1 MYSPKE
7 VCDKL
12 GISYETLRF
21 YCKEGLIPNIH
32 RDKNNWRVFD
42 DRNVNWIEGLLCLRR
57 CDMSLKDMKQYM
69 NLCLKGKESIPERK
83 EMLAKTRDELLA
95 KQKAASIRN
104 GKAGSMGTTAPTAP
118 RPTPIQPK
126 MIYSNFFMCFSP
138 FVFFLSW
145 IL

>member
-12 GISYETLRF
+12 GIWYETLRF

-57 CDMSLKDMKQYM
+57 CEMSLKDMKEYM

-95 KQKAASIRN
+95 KQKELQEALDYIDDKQQYYDDVLS
-104 GKAGSMGTTAPTAP
+104 GKV
-118 RPTPIQPK
+118 K
-126 MIYSNFFMCFSP
+126 
-138 FVFFLSW
+138 LSSY
-145 IL
+145 IAELDE

>member
-57 CDMSLKDMKQYM
+57 CGMSLKDMKQYM

-95 KQKAASIRN
+95 KQKELQEALDYIDDKQQYYDDVLS
-104 GKAGSMGTTAPTAP
+104 GKV
-118 RPTPIQPK
+118 K
-126 MIYSNFFMCFSP
+126 
-138 FVFFLSW
+138 LSSY
-145 IL
+145 IAELDE

>member
-57 CDMSLKDMKQYM
+57 CEMSLKDMKEYM
-69 NLCLKGKESIPERK
+69 NLCLKGKESIPARK
-83 EMLAKTRDELLA
+83 EMLAKTREELLA
-95 KQKAASIRN
+95 KLKELQGALDYIDDKQQYYDDVLS
-104 GKAGSMGTTAPTAP
+104 GKV
-118 RPTPIQPK
+118 K
-126 MIYSNFFMCFSP
+126 
-138 FVFFLSW
+138 LSSY
-145 IL
+145 IAELDE

>member
-7 VCDKL
+7 VCEKL
-12 GISYETLRF
+12 SIPYETLRF
-21 YCKEGLIPNIH
+21 YCREGLIPNIH

-83 EMLAKTRDELLA
+83 MMLQKTREELLA
-95 KQKAASIRN
+95 KQKELQEALDYIDDKQKYYDDVLD
-104 GKAGSMGTTAPTAP
+104 GKVKLTSYIAD
-118 RPTPIQPK
+118 
-126 MIYSNFFMCFSP
+126 
-138 FVFFLSW
+138 LDE
-145 IL
+145 

>member
-21 YCKEGLIPNIH
+21 YCKEGLIPNIQ
-32 RDKNNWRVFD
+32 RDRNNWRVFD
-42 DRNVNWIEGLLCLRR
+42 DRNVKWIEGLLCLRR

-83 EMLAKTRDELLA
+83 EMLSKTRDELLA
-95 KQKAASIRN
+95 KQKELQEALDYIDDKQQYYDDVLS
-104 GKAGSMGTTAPTAP
+104 GKV
-118 RPTPIQPK
+118 K
-126 MIYSNFFMCFSP
+126 
-138 FVFFLSW
+138 LSSY
-145 IL
+145 IAELDE

>member
-12 GISYETLRF
+12 GIPYETLRF
-21 YCKEGLIPNIH
+21 YCNEGLIPNIK

-69 NLCLKGKESIPERK
+69 NLCLRGKESIPERK
-83 EMLAKTRDELLA
+83 EMLSKTREELVA
-95 KQKAASIRN
+95 KQKELQEALNYIDNKQQYYDDVLS
-104 GKAGSMGTTAPTAP
+104 GKV
-118 RPTPIQPK
+118 K
-126 MIYSNFFMCFSP
+126 
-138 FVFFLSW
+138 LSSY
-145 IL
+145 IADVEE

>member
-57 CDMSLKDMKQYM
+57 CGMSLKDMKQYM

-95 KQKAASIRN
+95 KQKELQEALDYIDDKQQYYDDVLS
-104 GKAGSMGTTAPTAP
+104 GKV
-118 RPTPIQPK
+118 K
-126 MIYSNFFMCFSP
+126 
-138 FVFFLSW
+138 LSSY
-145 IL
+145 IADLDE

>member
-32 RDKNNWRVFD
+32 RDRNNWRVFD
-42 DRNVNWIEGLLCLRR
+42 DRNVKWIEGLLCLRR

-83 EMLAKTRDELLA
+83 EMLAKTREELLA
-95 KQKAASIRN
+95 KQKELQGLSFMAFGQKKELKAKIENAGSGAKKSAASSASSRAID
-104 GKAGSMGTTAPTAP
+104 A
-118 RPTPIQPK
+118 I
-126 MIYSNFFMCFSP
+126 
-138 FVFFLSW
+138 LS
-145 IL
+145 

>member
-42 DRNVNWIEGLLCLRR
+42 DRNVKWIEGLLCLRR

-95 KQKAASIRN
+95 KQKELQEALDYIDDKQQYYDDVLS
-104 GKAGSMGTTAPTAP
+104 GKV
-118 RPTPIQPK
+118 K
-126 MIYSNFFMCFSP
+126 
-138 FVFFLSW
+138 LSSY
-145 IL
+145 IADVEE

>member
-95 KQKAASIRN
+95 KQKELQEALDYIDDKQKYYDDVLS
-104 GKAGSMGTTAPTAP
+104 GKV
-118 RPTPIQPK
+118 K
-126 MIYSNFFMCFSP
+126 
-138 FVFFLSW
+138 LSSY
-145 IL
+145 IAELDE